1 MWIVFWCFN
10 ESLLL
15 QIDNGGA
22 DDICVGSLHRLQ
34 YYYVLCMYMYYNY
47 YNNII
52 IYIYLISSRGYHD
65 NGDPPTSDL
74 TENKSV
80 PLFHSLEHTMVDMG
94 TGFNTLIIKGG
105 DDNSCDIAC
114 LANFN
119 Y

>member
-1 MWIVFWCFN
+1 MT
-10 ESLLL
+10 SAL
-15 QIDNGGA
+15 D
-22 DDICVGSLHRLQ
+22 
-34 YYYVLCMYMYYNY
+34 LCTDYSITMYYACTCIII
-47 YNNII
+47 II